1 MVWTVQT
8 RQIWKYNINI
18 SILRVRMKAKGTWG
32 LYLRK
37 YVWNF
42 GLNRC
47 LVDMLGRAWA
57 EGEVKIPTLCQTM
70 NVLLFLRGNNVTGV
84 GDI

>member
-1 MVWTVQT
+1 
-8 RQIWKYNINI
+8 
-18 SILRVRMKAKGTWG
+18 
-32 LYLRK
+32 
-37 YVWNF
+37 
-42 GLNRC
+42 
-47 LVDMLGRAWA
+47 MLGRAWA